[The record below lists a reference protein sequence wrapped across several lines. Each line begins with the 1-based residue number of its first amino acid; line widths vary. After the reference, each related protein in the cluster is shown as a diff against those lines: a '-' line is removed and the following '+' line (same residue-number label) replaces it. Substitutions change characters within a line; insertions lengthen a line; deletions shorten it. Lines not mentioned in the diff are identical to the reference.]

1 MQDITSTV
9 QDISI
14 RTAVAVQNLYARMR
28 DEERGQTAVEYAG
41 ILALIAVIFAALF
54 LADIDGKIAKKV
66 GPAVDNILKGD

>member
-1 MQDITSTV
+1 MQDITNTV

-14 RTAVAVQNLYARMR
+14 RTAVAMQNLYFRLR

-54 LADIDGKIAKKV
+54 LADIDGKIKDKV
-66 GPAVDNILKGD
+66 GPAVDNILKGE